1 MPEKTTAHRRFFAE
15 MKRRRVFRVAAV
27 YGAASF
33 AVLQAV
39 DIMAEGLSL
48 PPAILRIVTI
58 LVLAGFPVALV
69 AAWLYERRPGGGL
82 ALTEAAAEG
91 EIEQIVAEPGFRRWL
106 PGILALAGV
115 VLFGLGAWF
124 VGGRILAGDS
134 GSSPDSSVSATD
146 DSAADAGDPA
156 AAMSPAGTVV
166 AVVPFGVQ
174 GSDEI
179 TYLGN
184 GLVNLLSTKLDGAGD
199 LRTVDPHAVI
209 QTVERDGLEPGSSET
224 GRRIANG
231 FGAGHFIVGDVFEAG
246 GRIQITASLY
256 KSDDR
261 NAVVT
266 ASVEGVEEEM
276 FRMVDDLTA
285 QLVSGFASG
294 PGARVR
300 RTAAITTESLRALKA
315 FIEGEQQF
323 RRAQLDSA
331 EMSFQRAIAEDS
343 TFGLAYYR
351 LSVVSD
357 WLLKNIQSI
366 ESAEK
371 AAQHVDRLPE
381 RDRRM
386 LEVFLTRMRGDNLGA
401 ARGYQSLLSVYP
413 DEMEAWLDLSEVQ
426 FHTYP
431 LYGRSATEARP
442 AIEHILELDPEHAS
456 ALIHKARL
464 DLYEGRWE
472 QAGEAAER
480 LLVQGPGPSRVAE
493 IEVLVA
499 AAARDPDV
507 IGQITARMDR
517 GPEGAVGIAAYSA
530 GFSRE
535 WELSEAVARSMVGPH
550 RSEESR
556 RVGGGYLSNLAAN
569 RGQWEQAGRYVAE
582 IARHSP
588 LWALEQEA
596 ILALTPLAPVTEA
609 QLAALVERV
618 RALDPAAVETS
629 DNPNVL
635 FTAHDEIQPALRAY
649 LLGRLAA
656 RLGDADEALAMADS
670 LDAMPMPVTAGSLAP
685 DLALGI
691 RAAVHAGAGRNEE
704 ALAEL
709 ESMENAVWYPVTAGS
724 TIWTRSHERYL
735 RSAVL
740 MKLNRLDEAERWLES
755 LGRVGPGE
763 VQFYGP
769 ARLLLAEIAELRGD
783 TAGAAEL
790 RTELEALWADADPGV
805 RELSTP

>member
-1 MPEKTTAHRRFFAE
+1 M
-15 MKRRRVFRVAAV
+15 FRVAAV
-27 YGAASF
+27 YGAVSF

-39 DIMAEGLSL
+39 DIMAEGLAL
-48 PPAILRIVTI
+48 PPSVLRVVTI
-58 LVLAGFPVALV
+58 LVLVGFPVALIG
-69 AAWLYERRPGGGL
+69 AWLYERRPDGGL
-82 ALTEAAAEG
+82 ALTEAAEEG
-91 EIEQIVAEPGFRRWL
+91 EIEEIVAEPAIRRWL

-124 VGGRILAGDS
+124 VGGRILGGDS
-134 GSSPDSSVSATD
+134 SSSPDSSVSASD
-146 DSAADAGDPA
+146 VSAADAGDPGA
-156 AAMSPAGTVV
+156 VMTPAGTVV

-179 TYLGN
+179 EYLGH
-184 GLVNLLSTKLDGAGD
+184 GIVNLLSTKLDGAGD

-209 QTVERDGLEPGSSET
+209 QTMERDGLEPGSSDT
-224 GRRIANG
+224 GRRVASG

-256 KSDDR
+256 ESDERDP
-261 NAVVT
+261 VVV
-266 ASVEGVEEEM
+266 ASVEGGEEEM

-300 RTAAITTESLRALKA
+300 RTAAITTESLPALKA

-323 RRAQLDSA
+323 RRAQLDLA

-357 WLLKNIQSI
+357 WLLKQFQSI

-386 LEVFLTRMRGDNLGA
+386 LEVYLTRMRGDNLGA
-401 ARGYQSLLSVYP
+401 SRGYQSLLSVYP

-431 LYGRSATEARP
+431 LYGRSVIEARP
-442 AIEHILELDPEHAS
+442 ALERILALDPEHAS
-456 ALIHKARL
+456 ALIHMARL
-464 DLYEGRWE
+464 DLYENRWE
-472 QAGEAAER
+472 SAGEAAER

-493 IEVLVA
+493 VEVLAA
-499 AAARDPDV
+499 AAARDPDI
-507 IGQITARMDR
+507 IGQLTARMDR
-517 GPEGAVGIAAYSA
+517 EPEGAVGVAAYSA

-535 WELSEAVARSMVGPH
+535 WELSEAVARSMAGPH

-556 RVGGGYLSNLAAN
+556 RVGGEYLSNLAAA
-569 RGQWEQAGRYVAE
+569 RGQWERAGRIVAE

-596 ILALTPLAPVTEA
+596 ILALSPLAPASEA
-609 QLAALVERV
+609 QLTALAARV

-629 DNPNVL
+629 DNPNVM
-635 FTAHDEIQPALRAY
+635 FTAHDEIQPALRVY

-656 RLGDADEALAMADS
+656 RLGDADQALAMADS
-670 LDAMPMPVTAGSLAP
+670 LDAMPMPVTTGSLAP

-704 ALAEL
+704 ALSEL

-724 TIWTRSHERYL
+724 SIWTRSHERYI
-735 RSAVL
+735 RGAVL

-755 LGRVGPGE
+755 VGRAGPGE

-769 ARLLLAEIAELRGD
+769 ARILLSEIAELRGD

-790 RTELEALWADADPGV
+790 SAELEALWADADPGARGEGGSENAV
-805 RELSTP
+805 GSGTES